1 MTSRSRF
8 MGGSVVSTD
17 MVASGKAAGAL
28 HFGKLSGRAGEPARR
43 MQEILLNLGMKP
55 SHVKV
60 AVERAEMTGEALPAI
75 MRDFGFMGPEEVAEA
90 VALQFNIK
98 YFSPMQ
104 IADIVADD
112 MRRTPMREF
121 PGYVPA
127 GFTPEGVLR
136 VLVPDETRIN
146 DALNDFLDFRKEV
159 QAASEHTIQ
168 AIYRRFYAATAED
181 YDALCSE
188 FLAMLNSRTQEEDPG
203 LLRNVFGQLLR
214 HACYSGASDLYLY
227 KSQAVGVAKLRIDGT
242 GYVFRTM
249 PFELYDRLVN
259 LLIQETGVKVEEL
272 RREPREGYFSFN
284 TDELRRRFSDIAHR
298 YDFRV
303 ELAETRGQSRT
314 VVIRIQ
320 DGQGSMVRL
329 KSLGFDEETKQRLR
343 RWISVSTG
351 LVIVTGPT
359 GSGKTT
365 TLYALLGAIDPVERS
380 IQSIENPIEV
390 SKGLWMQYQPATEPG
405 KEAEGAKKY
414 LKAMLRQAPDVI
426 LMGETRDAE
435 VASVLLDAAHT
446 GHLAV
451 STLHTNSAAKA
462 LVRLRL
468 MNVDAE
474 SLSSA
479 LQGILAQRLARKLCP
494 HCSVPDDR
502 ESTAEVIRNATY
514 IPAGATPKRAGD
526 GCSHC
531 NYGGHVGRVMIYET
545 LDVTPKVRRLLE
557 RTAPLSEV
565 VEAAF
570 PRGTTMWGIGLRQVA
585 LGVISLDEL
594 QRVAESDDDILKSF
608 ED

>member
-1 MTSRSRF
+1 MANSA
-8 MGGSVVSTD
+8 D
-17 MVASGKAAGAL
+17 QL
-28 HFGKLSGRAGEPARR
+28 IFGKLGGRAGEPARR
-43 MQEILLNLGMKP
+43 MQKILLDLGMKP

-90 VALQFNIK
+90 VALQLNIQ
-98 YFSPMQ
+98 YFSPME
-104 IADIVADD
+104 IADLVAED
-112 MRRTPMREF
+112 MERLVMPEF

-127 GFTPEGVLR
+127 GFTPEGLLR
-136 VLVPDETRIN
+136 VLIPDETRMN
-146 DALNDFLDFRKEV
+146 DALNDFLDYKKQV
-159 QAASEHTIQ
+159 LSASEQTIQ
-168 AIYRRFYAATAED
+168 SIYRRFYANTAKD
-181 YDALCSE
+181 YDDLANEFMAL
-188 FLAMLNSRTQEEDPG
+188 LNSRTAEEDPG

-227 KSQAVGVAKLRIDGT
+227 KSQAVGVAKIRVDGT

-249 PFELYDRLVN
+249 PFELYDRLIN

-272 RREPREGYFSFN
+272 RKEPREGYFSFN
-284 TDELRRRFSDIAHR
+284 TDDMRRRFADIAYR

-314 VVIRIQ
+314 VVIRVQ

-329 KSLGFDEETKQRLR
+329 DNLGFDDATKTRMR
-343 RWISVSTG
+343 KWVSSSTG
-351 LVIVTGPT
+351 LIIVTGPT

-390 SKGLWMQYQPATEPG
+390 SKGLWMQYQPVTEPG
-405 KEAEGAKKY
+405 QEAEGAKKY

-435 VASVLLDAAHT
+435 VAGVLLDAAHT

-468 MNVDAE
+468 MRVDAE

-479 LQGILAQRLARKLCP
+479 LKGILAQRLARKLCT
-494 HCSVPDDR
+494 HCSLPDSR
-502 ESTAEVIRNATY
+502 PETAEVLKGAPYLDHSALVPRM
-514 IPAGATPKRAGD
+514 AGP
-526 GCSHC
+526 GCPHC
-531 NYGGHVGRVMIYET
+531 NFGGHVGRVMIYET
-545 LDVTPKVRRLLE
+545 LDVTPELRRLLE
-557 RTAPLSEV
+557 RSAPLSEV
-565 VEAAF
+565 IREAF
-570 PRGTTMWGIGLRQVA
+570 PQGTTMWGCGLRHVA
-585 LGVISLDEL
+585 AGVISLDEI
-594 QRVAESDDDILKSF
+594 QRVAESDDALLRSA
-608 ED
+608 EGA